1 MSERKIVDFHC
12 HLGRWGFPR
21 IDDLTDRYL
30 KIMDLSGVDLACV
43 NCIFFGNA
51 SIGNDIV
58 ASVVKESPDRFI
70 PVAFVTPHYQDDV
83 IGELERCFGELKAK
97 FLKIYPTYYQRPVDD
112 PGYEKI
118 FKWCSDNKKV
128 IMSHASEVFETNP
141 PQLVDRYSNLADKF
155 PGVSWV
161 MAHGATGGRHK
172 RDQII
177 EAVNKVPKV
186 YIDTAGSL
194 DTFGGFETLVSNVGA
209 KKIVFGSDMPLF
221 DARNQIAR
229 IITSKI
235 TEKEKKQILGEN
247 TIKLLGLKNAKK

>member
-1 MSERKIVDFHC
+1 MITKNNEKNLQKI
-12 HLGRWGFPR
+12 
-21 IDDLTDRYL
+21 DL
-30 KIMDLSGVDLACV
+30 
-43 NCIFFGNA
+43 
-51 SIGNDIV
+51 
-58 ASVVKESPDRFI
+58 E
-70 PVAFVTPHYQDDV
+70 
-83 IGELERCFGELKAK
+83 
-97 FLKIYPTYYQRPVDD
+97 
-112 PGYEKI
+112 EKT
-118 FKWCSDNKKV
+118 K
-128 IMSHASEVFETNP
+128 P
-141 PQLVDRYSNLADKF
+141 PQLVDRYSNLAVKF
-155 PGVSWV
+155 PGVSCV